1 MDVRHHGRIA
11 HAKTP
16 IEPTT
21 APSVCQHGEKSV
33 LVNVVVPFA
42 QTFRAILVGGT
53 KTVVG
58 FAAQTDESV
67 SVPFYFEQPGV
78 RLSKALRVKQHDS
91 VAIHVR
97 PAIRVW
103 T

>member
-1 MDVRHHGRIA
+1 MNVRHHGRIA

-21 APSVCQHGEKSV
+21 ATSVSQHAEESV
-33 LVNVVVPFA
+33 IVNAVVMFA

-58 FAAQTDESV
+58 LAAQTDESLYA
-67 SVPFYFEQPGV
+67 PFYFEQSRRPLVEGLACETT
-78 RLSKALRVKQHDS
+78 RLGG
-91 VAIHVR
+91 R
-97 PAIRVW
+97 P
-103 T
+103 